1 MNKLLSLALRRAAA
15 LVAAAVLTV
24 CLALPGMAAYP
35 MPIQT
40 TYPDESVYLF
50 DLDTGKT
57 ILEQNADQ
65 PRYIASLTKMMTA
78 LLYLESGLDLEQ
90 EITIPTSLT
99 QEFTDIQNA
108 NGSTMGLKI
117 GETVRRMDL
126 LYGLL
131 VASAND
137 AASAIASDVSGGDLT
152 AFVAKMNARA
162 AELGCT
168 DTNFTCVH
176 GLYDYGNVST
186 AQDLAKIAQA
196 CYANE
201 TYMQAAET
209 VTYTLPATNLHTSE
223 REISTTNLME
233 NPDYTYYRDYIRG
246 MKTGFTTLAGRCYV
260 TFAQQGGHT
269 YGLVVLGSDLDNIY
283 RECAELLDWTFGT
296 FGDRQLTD
304 TDTMLATVP
313 LTQCR
318 TQPEV
323 ELYAANTV
331 TGYGHP
337 DDEVTYTFDLPESIR
352 ATVKEG
358 QVVGTATVW
367 LDGYEV
373 GTVDLV
379 THQEYVSDF
388 RTDGIATLKLLPALL
403 VILLVLALVS
413 VLTGGGPG
421 LFRRRDRR
429 RRRR

>member
-1 MNKLLSLALRRAAA
+1 MNKLFRPVLRRAAA
-15 LVAAAVLTV
+15 LTAVLV
-24 CLALPGMAAYP
+24 LAVWLALPGLAAYP

-40 TYPDESVYLF
+40 TYPEESVYLF

-90 EITIPTSLT
+90 EITIPDSLT

-108 NGSTMGLKI
+108 NGSTIGLET
-117 GETVRRMDL
+117 GETIRRMDL

-137 AASAIASDVSGGDLT
+137 AASVIASDVSGGDLT
-152 AFVAKMNARA
+152 AFLAEMNARA
-162 AELGCT
+162 VELGCT

-186 AQDLAKIAQA
+186 AKDLAKIAAA

-201 TYMQAAET
+201 TYMT
-209 VTYTLPATNLHTSE
+209 VAQTVEYTIPATNLHANE
-223 REISTTNLME
+223 RVLTTTNLMLD
-233 NPDYTYYRDYIRG
+233 PSYPYYRDYIRG

-260 TFAQQGGHT
+260 TFAEQDGHT

-283 RECAELLDWTFGT
+283 RECAEMLDWTFST
-296 FGDRQLTD
+296 FQERQLVD
-304 TDTMLATVP
+304 TETMLATVP

-318 TQPEV
+318 TESEV

-331 TGYGHP
+331 NGYGHP
-337 DDEVTYTFDLPESIR
+337 EDAVTYTFDLPESIR
-352 ATVKEG
+352 ATVQEG
-358 QVVGTATVW
+358 QVVGIATVW

-379 THQEYVSDF
+379 THREYISNF
-388 RTDGIATLKLLPALL
+388 RTDGIATLKLMPVLL
-403 VILLVLALVS
+403 VILLVLALLS

-421 LFRRRDRR
+421 LFRRRGRR

>member
-1 MNKLLSLALRRAAA
+1 MNKLLRLALRRAAA
-15 LVAAAVLTV
+15 LAVVVALAV

-108 NGSTMGLKI
+108 NGSTMGLKV
-117 GETVRRMDL
+117 GETVRRIDL

-209 VTYTLPATNLHTSE
+209 VTYTLPATNLHASE
-223 REISTTNLME
+223 REITTTNLME
-233 NPDYTYYRDYIRG
+233 NPEYTYYRDYIRG

-260 TFAQQGGHT
+260 TFAQQDGHT

-283 RECAELLDWTFGT
+283 RECAEMLDWTFGT
-296 FGDRQLTD
+296 FKDRQLTD

-318 TQPEV
+318 AQPEV

-352 ATVKEG
+352 ATVQEG

-388 RTDGIATLKLLPALL
+388 RTDGIATLKLLPVLL
-403 VILLVLALVS
+403 VILLVLALLS

-421 LFRRRDRR
+421 LFRRRGRR

>member
-1 MNKLLSLALRRAAA
+1 MNKLLRLALRRAAA
-15 LVAAAVLTV
+15 LAVVVALAV

-108 NGSTMGLKI
+108 NGSTMGLKV
-117 GETVRRMDL
+117 GETVRRIDL

-152 AFVAKMNARA
+152 AFVAKMNERA

-209 VTYTLPATNLHTSE
+209 VTYTLPATNLHASE
-223 REISTTNLME
+223 REITTTNLME
-233 NPDYTYYRDYIRG
+233 NPEYTYYRDYIRG

-260 TFAQQGGHT
+260 TFAQQDGHT

-283 RECAELLDWTFGT
+283 RECAEMLDWTFGT
-296 FGDRQLTD
+296 FKGRQLTD

-318 TQPEV
+318 AQPEV

-352 ATVKEG
+352 ATVQEG

-388 RTDGIATLKLLPALL
+388 RTDGIATLKLLPVLL
-403 VILLVLALVS
+403 VILLVLALLS
-413 VLTGGGPG
+413 VLQTG
-421 LFRRRDRR
+421 
-429 RRRR
+429 

>member
-1 MNKLLSLALRRAAA
+1 MNKLLRLALRRAAA
-15 LVAAAVLTV
+15 LAVVVALAV

-108 NGSTMGLKI
+108 NGSTMGLKV
-117 GETVRRMDL
+117 GETVRRIDL

-152 AFVAKMNARA
+152 AFVAKMNERA

-209 VTYTLPATNLHTSE
+209 VTYTLPATNLHASE
-223 REISTTNLME
+223 REITTTNLME
-233 NPDYTYYRDYIRG
+233 NPEYTYYRDYIRG

-260 TFAQQGGHT
+260 TFAQQDGHT

-283 RECAELLDWTFGT
+283 RECAELLDWVFATFN
-296 FGDRQLTD
+296 DRQLVD
-304 TDTMLATVP
+304 TGTALATVP

-318 TQPEV
+318 TEPEV
-323 ELYAANTV
+323 ELYAANAV
-331 TGYGHP
+331 NGYGHP
-337 DDEVTYTFDLPESIR
+337 DDEVTFTFDLPESIR
-352 ATVKEG
+352 ATVANG

-367 LDGYEV
+367 LDGYEA

-379 THQEYVSDF
+379 THREYVSDF
-388 RTDGIATLKLLPALL
+388 YTDGMATLLLLPALL
-403 VILLVLALVS
+403 AVLLVLAVFT

-421 LFRRRDRR
+421 LFRRRHRRVRR
-429 RRRR
+429 R

>member
-1 MNKLLSLALRRAAA
+1 MNKLLRLALRRAAA
-15 LVAAAVLTV
+15 LAVVVALAV

-108 NGSTMGLKI
+108 NGSTMGLKV
-117 GETVRRMDL
+117 GETVRRIDL

-201 TYMQAAET
+201 TYMEAAET

-223 REISTTNLME
+223 REITTTNLME
-233 NPDYTYYRDYIRG
+233 NPEYTYYRDYIRG

-260 TFAQQGGHT
+260 TFAQQDGHT

-283 RECAELLDWTFGT
+283 RECAEMLDWTFGT
-296 FGDRQLTD
+296 FKDRQLTD

-318 TQPEV
+318 TQPEA
-323 ELYAANTV
+323 ELYAANAV

-388 RTDGIATLKLLPALL
+388 RTDGIATLELLPVLL
-403 VILLVLALVS
+403 VILLALALVS
-413 VLTGGGPG
+413 VLIGGGPG
-421 LFRRRDRR
+421 LFRRRGRR

>member
-15 LVAAAVLTV
+15 LGVVLALTV
-24 CLALPGMAAYP
+24 CLALPGMASYP

-108 NGSTMGLKI
+108 NGSTMGLKV
-117 GETVRRMDL
+117 GETVRRIDL

-152 AFVAKMNARA
+152 AFVARMNARA

-186 AQDLAKIAQA
+186 AKDLAKIAQA

-233 NPDYTYYRDYIRG
+233 DPNYTYYRDYIRG

-260 TFAQQGGHT
+260 TFAEQDGHT

-283 RECAELLDWTFGT
+283 RECAEMLDWIFGT
-296 FGDRQLTD
+296 FGERQLTD

-318 TQPEV
+318 TQPEA
-323 ELYAANTV
+323 ELYAANAV

-388 RTDGIATLKLLPALL
+388 RTDGIATLELLLVLL
-403 VILLVLALVS
+403 VILLALALVS
-413 VLTGGGPG
+413 VLIGGGPG
-421 LFRRRDRR
+421 LFRRRGRR

>member
-15 LVAAAVLTV
+15 LGVVLALTV
-24 CLALPGMAAYP
+24 CLALPGMASYP

-108 NGSTMGLKI
+108 NGSTMGLKV
-117 GETVRRMDL
+117 GETVRRIDL

-152 AFVAKMNARA
+152 AFVARMNARA

-186 AQDLAKIAQA
+186 AKDLAKIAQA
-196 CYANE
+196 CCANE

-233 NPDYTYYRDYIRG
+233 DPNYTYYRDYIRG

-260 TFAQQGGHT
+260 TFAEQDGHT

-283 RECAELLDWTFGT
+283 RECAEMLDWIFGT
-296 FGDRQLTD
+296 FGERQLTD

-318 TQPEV
+318 TQPEA
-323 ELYAANTV
+323 ELYAANAV

-388 RTDGIATLKLLPALL
+388 RTDGIATLELLPVLL
-403 VILLVLALVS
+403 VILLALALVS
-413 VLTGGGPG
+413 VLIGGGPG
-421 LFRRRDRR
+421 LFRRRGRR

>member
-15 LVAAAVLTV
+15 LGVVLALTV
-24 CLALPGMAAYP
+24 CLALPGMASYP

-108 NGSTMGLKI
+108 NGSTMGLKV
-117 GETVRRMDL
+117 GETVRRIDL

-152 AFVAKMNARA
+152 AFVARMNARA

-186 AQDLAKIAQA
+186 AKDLAKIAQA

-209 VTYTLPATNLHTSE
+209 VTYTLPATNLHASE
-223 REISTTNLME
+223 REITTTNLME
-233 NPDYTYYRDYIRG
+233 NPEYTYYRDYIRG

-260 TFAQQGGHT
+260 TFAQQDGHT

-283 RECAELLDWTFGT
+283 RECAEMLDWTFGT
-296 FGDRQLTD
+296 FKDRQLTD

-318 TQPEV
+318 AQPEV

-352 ATVKEG
+352 ATVQEG

-388 RTDGIATLKLLPALL
+388 RTDGIATLELLPVLL
-403 VILLVLALVS
+403 VILLALALVS
-413 VLTGGGPG
+413 VLIGGGPG
-421 LFRRRDRR
+421 LFRRRGRR